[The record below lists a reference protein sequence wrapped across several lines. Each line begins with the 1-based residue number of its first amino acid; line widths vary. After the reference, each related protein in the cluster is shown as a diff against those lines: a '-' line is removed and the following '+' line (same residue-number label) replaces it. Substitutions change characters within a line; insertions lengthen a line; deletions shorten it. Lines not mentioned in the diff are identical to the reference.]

1 MKRNIAIAGSIL
13 LVLSILVFF
22 SACTQ
27 PGWIV
32 LNQEQQYLYNY
43 FIVGLTS
50 QAQQEEIP
58 AANIKSMMETTNKG
72 LKPFKFKIVDKT
84 PNTAVAKGSTAN
96 DLKKRFLP
104 ANIK

>member
-32 LNQEQQYLYNY
+32 LNQEQQFLYNE
-43 FIVGLTS
+43 FIVRLTV
-50 QAQQEEIP
+50 QAQINEIP
-58 AANIKSMMETTNKG
+58 AAAIKSHLEEINEG
-72 LKPFKFKIVDKT
+72 AKPFKFKIVDKT
-84 PNTAVAKGSTAN
+84 PNTAVAKGSTAK

>member
-1 MKRNIAIAGSIL
+1 MKRNIAIVGSIL

-32 LNQEQQYLYNY
+32 LNQEQQFLYIE
-43 FIVGLTS
+43 FIVRLTA
-50 QAQQEEIP
+50 QAQINEIP
-58 AANIKSMMETTNKG
+58 VAAIKSHLKEINEG
-72 LKPFKFKIVDKT
+72 AKPFKFKIVDTKSG
-84 PNTAVAKGSTAN
+84 TAVAKASTAK

>member
-1 MKRNIAIAGSIL
+1 MKRNIAIVGSIL

-32 LNQEQQYLYNY
+32 LNQEQQYLYND
-43 FIVGLTS
+43 FIVRLTIN
-50 QAQQEEIP
+50 AQSNEIP
-58 AANIKSMMETTNKG
+58 AATMKSDLETTNKA

-84 PNTAVAKGSTAN
+84 PSTAVAKGSTAN

>member
-1 MKRNIAIAGSIL
+1 MKRNIAIVGSIL

-32 LNQEQQYLYNY
+32 LNQEQQFLYNE
-43 FIVGLTS
+43 FIVRLTVD
-50 QAQQEEIP
+50 AQEKEIP
-58 AANIKSMMETTNKG
+58 AATMKSDLETTNKE

-84 PNTAVAKGSTAN
+84 PDDAIAKGSTAN

>member
-1 MKRNIAIAGSIL
+1 MKRNIAIVGSIL

-32 LNQEQQYLYNY
+32 LNQEQQFLYNE
-43 FIVGLTS
+43 FIVRLTVD
-50 QAQQEEIP
+50 AQRNEISAAYIKSYLEEINEG
-58 AANIKSMMETTNKG
+58 A
-72 LKPFKFKIVDKT
+72 KPFKFKIVDKT
-84 PNTAVAKGSTAN
+84 PNTAVAKGSTAK

>member
-1 MKRNIAIAGSIL
+1 MKRNIAIVGSIL

-32 LNQEQQYLYNY
+32 LNQEQQFLYND
-43 FIVGLTS
+43 FIVQLTVD
-50 QAQQEEIP
+50 AQRNEIP
-58 AANIKSMMETTNKG
+58 AATMKSDLEDTNKR
-72 LKPFKFKIVDKT
+72 LKPFKFKIVDTKSG
-84 PNTAVAKGSTAN
+84 TAVAKGSTAN